1 MVKSLKFKQHIREFG
16 VSVLSGGAVLLGLLT
31 IATSLH
37 HFIMLVGILIA
48 MGCTAYL
55 LWRLTDG

>member
-1 MVKSLKFKQHIREFG
+1 MVKSSKFEQHAKEFS
-16 VSVLSGGAVLLGLLT
+16 VSVLTGGAVLLGLLA

-37 HFIMLVGILIA
+37 HFIMLVGILVA